1 MQVLLS
7 PVIEQGLNLHLQ
19 CASVLLGSSF
29 TAHGAIAEPSGG
41 GGTQN
46 SWVQLHGAALEFLEV
61 TDCNFY

>member
-7 PVIEQGLNLHLQ
+7 PVIEQGLNLQ

-41 GGTQN
+41 G
-46 SWVQLHGAALEFLEV
+46 VRKIHGFSFMVRLLSFWK
-61 TDCNFY
+61 

>member
-41 GGTQN
+41 G
-46 SWVQLHGAALEFLEV
+46 VRKIHGFSFMVRLLSFWK
-61 TDCNFY
+61 

>member
-7 PVIEQGLNLHLQ
+7 PVIEQGLHLQ

-41 GGTQN
+41 G
-46 SWVQLHGAALEFLEV
+46 VRKIHGFSFMVRLLSFWK
-61 TDCNFY
+61 